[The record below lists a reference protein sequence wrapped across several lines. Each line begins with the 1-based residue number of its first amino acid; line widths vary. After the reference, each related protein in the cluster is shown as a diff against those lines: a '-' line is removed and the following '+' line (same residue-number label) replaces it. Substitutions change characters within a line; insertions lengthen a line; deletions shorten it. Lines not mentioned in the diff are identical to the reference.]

1 MKHFNK
7 LEAWCTDQKHLY
19 YLFLVVL
26 LVPHLFLFY
35 TEPMDWATRYAFL
48 LVPLGAYMALL
59 AAFRKPGIMVW
70 LLFPLL
76 FLGAFQLVLLY
87 LFGESIIATDMF
99 LNLFTTNSTEAM
111 ELLDKLAPSV
121 VGVVVLYVPTL
132 VLAVVSVRSK
142 QTLGYAFRKKALI
155 RAAWVFVAGA
165 CFIQV
170 ARYTN
175 DDFRVRLH
183 LYPVNVFYNIR
194 LAAERWKA
202 SVTYPETSA
211 AFAFNARSQHD
222 PQQREVYI
230 MVIGETARAINFG
243 IYGYERNTTPGLQQT
258 PNLVHFTDVLS
269 QANATHK
276 SVPILM
282 SAASAENYDC
292 MYSQKS
298 IITAFKEAG
307 FRTAFFS
314 NQLPNHSF
322 IDYFAGEAD
331 VHVFLKEDPEE
342 ALNPYDTEMV
352 KMVSQFLSGHPD
364 DKIFIVLHCYGSHF
378 NYYERYPKA
387 EACFTPDKIDKVDRK
402 HRDVLVNAYDNSIR
416 ATDKVLS
423 LLIRRLSE
431 EPGAAALLYTSDHGE
446 DMLDD
451 HRNRFLHSSPVPTYY
466 QLHVPYLLWTS
477 DAYNRAYPDIL
488 PTARANSNRPVMSNT
503 FFHTMLSLGGIGTDY
518 RNDTLSVVSSL
529 FRVTPRNYLNDH
541 NKPLPLDKVGFKEED
556 LEMFRA
562 NGLQYP

>member
-7 LEAWCTDQKHLY
+7 PEAWFTNQKHLY

-35 TEPMDWATRYAFL
+35 TEPMDWAARCAFL
-48 LVPLGAYMALL
+48 LAPLGAYMALL

-111 ELLDKLAPSV
+111 ELLDKLIPSV
-121 VGVVVLYVPTL
+121 IGVVVLYVPTL
-132 VLAVVSVRSK
+132 VLAVVSIRSK
-142 QTLGYAFRKKALI
+142 QTLGNAFRKKALV
-155 RAAWVFVAGA
+155 RAAWIFFAGVS
-165 CFIQV
+165 FIFL
-170 ARYTN
+170 AGYTN
-175 DDFRVRLH
+175 PDFRVRH
-183 LYPVNVFYNIR
+183 HIYPVNVFHNIR
-194 LAAERWKA
+194 LATERWKA

-211 AFAFNARSQHD
+211 GFTFDARSERD
-222 PQQREVYI
+222 PQQREVYV

-243 IYGYERNTTPGLQQT
+243 LYGYERNTTPGLQRT
-258 PNLVHFTDVLS
+258 PNLAYFTDALS

-282 SAASAENYDC
+282 SAAAAENYEC
-292 MYSQKS
+292 MYRQKS

-322 IDYFAGEAD
+322 IDYFAAEAD
-331 VHVFLKEDPEE
+331 VHTFLKEDPEE

-352 KMVSQFLSGHPD
+352 KMVGKFMEAYPD

-378 NYYERYPKA
+378 NYYERYPEA
-387 EACFTPDKIDKVDRK
+387 EAFFTPDRIDKVDRK

-416 ATDKVLS
+416 ATDQVLTS
-423 LLIRRLSE
+423 LIARLSE
-431 EPGAAALLYTSDHGE
+431 QKGVAALLYTSDHGE

-451 HRNRFLHSSPVPTYY
+451 RRNRFLHSSPVPTYY

-488 PTARANSNRPVMSNT
+488 PAAQANSNRPVMSNT
-503 FFHTMLSLGGIGTDY
+503 FFHTMLGVGGVETDY
-518 RNDTLSVVSSL
+518 RNDTLSVVSPQ
-529 FRVTPRNYLNDH
+529 FRVTPRNYLDDH

-556 LEMFRA
+556 LEMFRTH
-562 NGLQYP
+562 GLRYP